1 MPFPLLKLFYFLR
14 RQGWVLGID
23 DYLSILKVIETGI
36 SVGDWQQL
44 TEICQL
50 LWTKTEQEAQQLEK
64 MCENLKKNREDN
76 NLFEQQTPVKEK
88 NSQKNPENTSVKPLM
103 PPRQLDYMMG
113 SDPVDKVKAEMTFQ
127 VEEEDQ
133 EIAESRK
140 RIKSSQS
147 SSIPSVTYRFRRNYF
162 PLTPRE
168 MKQRWRFLRRPLRE
182 GIPSE
187 LDIEATITKVCQ
199 EGLICTPVLRPPR
212 INRADLVLLIDQ
224 KGSMVPFHPLSRQ
237 LRETAQRDGK
247 LRQAN
252 VYYFHNCPEQSE
264 KDHENEDNYVLFR
277 QPNLLQKITLRE
289 LSTTLD
295 RRAVVLIVSDAGA
308 ARGWYDADR
317 IEQSRLFL
325 EQFIQ
330 LFRHCAWLNPMPT
343 QYWKGSSAA
352 AIAEFV
358 PMFPLN
364 NRGFNNAIALL
375 QGRYVTGEQ
384 PNP

>member
-1 MPFPLLKLFYFLR
+1 MDQIPFPLLKLFYFLR

-23 DYLSILKVIETGI
+23 DYLSVLKVIETGI

-44 TEICQL
+44 TEICTV
-50 LWTKTEQEAQQLEK
+50 LWTKTEQEAQQLQKICEK
-64 MCENLKKNREDN
+64 LQSNYLFDQETPIKEKTSPNQPEENLA
-76 NLFEQQTPVKEK
+76 
-88 NSQKNPENTSVKPLM
+88 KPLI
-103 PPRQLDYMMG
+103 PPRKEDYIMG
-113 SDPVDKVKAEMTFQ
+113 SDPVDRVKAEITFQ
-127 VEEEDQ
+127 GEDP

-140 RIKSSQS
+140 MIKRPQS
-147 SSIPSVTYRFRRNYF
+147 PSVPSVTYRFRRNYF
-162 PLTPRE
+162 PLTQRE
-168 MKQRWRFLRRPLRE
+168 MKQRWRFLRRPVRE

-199 EGLICTPVLRPPR
+199 DGLIFTPVLRPPR

-252 VYYFHNCPEQSE
+252 VYYFHNCPELSE
-264 KDHENEDNYVLFR
+264 KDHQNNDHYVLFR

-317 IEQSRLFL
+317 IEQTRLFL
-325 EQFIQ
+325 EQFTQ
-330 LFRHCAWLNPMPT
+330 LVRHCAWLNPMPA

-352 AIAEFV
+352 AIAELV

-384 PNP
+384 PN